1 MPLFS
6 IVLGEEIRIMLRMR
20 FEQKFENVLCRAA
33 FCINTNIAIAR
44 ITLVGNRMGLIDVI

>member
-1 MPLFS
+1 MHLFS